1 MRRIL
6 KDILTGIELLQ
17 VKGSL
22 EIEINALVFDSRKV
36 QPGNVFFAIRGFAV
50 DGHNFIPQVI
60 ESGCNIIVSEESFEA
75 KEGTTLLVVNSTSQA
90 LGQMASNFYDRPSE
104 KLKLVGVTGTNGK
117 TTTTTL
123 LFNLFKGLGYHC
135 GLLSTVVNKIGDRDV
150 PSTHTTPDPV
160 SLNALLAEMVNDGCS
175 HCFMEVSSH
184 AVHQHRVEG
193 LYFTGGV
200 FTNIT
205 HDHLDYHKT
214 FSEYIRVKKAFF
226 DGLPSGA
233 FALTN
238 VDDKNGSVMLQN
250 TPASKHSFALKS
262 PADFK
267 AKVLENQFSG
277 LVLSIQGTEL
287 WTRLIGDF
295 NAYNLLA
302 VYAVSQLLGEDS
314 AEVMTELSKLESVEG
329 RFQYFKSDTDI
340 TAIVDYAHTPDA
352 LENVLKTIK
361 NIRTKNET
369 VFTVVGCGGD
379 RDKTK
384 RPKMAEIAC
393 EMSDKVILTSD
404 NPRTEDPNS
413 ILEEMMAGVPGQH
426 FKKVLSI
433 LDREQAIKTAISMAE
448 PGDILLVAGKGHEKY
463 QEINGVKHD
472 FDDLKTTIELF
483 KKLEK

>member
-60 ESGCNIIVSEESFEA
+60 ENGCNIIVSEESFEA

-448 PGDILLVAGKGHEKY
+448 SGDILLVAGKGHEKY

>member
-1 MRRIL
+1 MKRIL

-160 SLNALLAEMVNDGCS
+160 SLNALLDEMVNDGCS

-193 LYFTGGV
+193 LSFTGGV

-226 DGLPSGA
+226 DGLPAGA

-250 TPASKHSFALKS
+250 TLASKHSFALKS

-295 NAYNLLA
+295 NAYNLL
-302 VYAVSQLLGEDS
+302 VVFAVSQLLGEDS
-314 AEVMTELSKLESVEG
+314 TEVMTELSKLESVEG

-379 RDKTK
+379 RDKAK

-413 ILEEMMAGVPGQH
+413 ILEEMIAGVAGQH

>member
-1 MRRIL
+1 MKRIL

-60 ESGCNIIVSEESFEA
+60 ENGCNIIVSEESFEA
-75 KEGTTLLVVNSTSQA
+75 KEGTTLLIVNSTSQA

-238 VDDKNGSVMLQN
+238 FDDKNGSVMLQN
-250 TPASKHSFALKS
+250 TQASKYSFALKS

-302 VYAVSQLLGEDS
+302 VYAVSQLLGEES
-314 AEVMTELSKLESVEG
+314 TEVMTELSKLESVEG

>member
-1 MRRIL
+1 MKRLL
-6 KDILTGIELLQ
+6 KDILTGIQLIE

-22 EIEINALVFDSRKV
+22 DIEINALIVDSRKV
-36 QPGNVFFAIRGFAV
+36 QPGNIFFAIRGFAV
-50 DGHNFIPQVI
+50 DGHTFIPQVI
-60 ESGCNIIVSEESFEA
+60 DSGCHIIVSEESFEA
-75 KEGTTLLVVNSTSQA
+75 SEGTTVLVVNSTSKT

-135 GLLSTVVNKIGDRDV
+135 GLLSTVVNKIGDRDI

-160 SLNALLAEMVNDGCS
+160 SLNALLSEMVDDGCS

-184 AVHQHRVEG
+184 AINQCRVEG
-193 LYFTGGV
+193 LSFMGGV

-226 DGLPSGA
+226 DGLPSTA
-233 FALTN
+233 FVLTN
-238 VDDKNGSVMLQN
+238 VDDKNGLVMIQN
-250 TPASKHSFALKS
+250 TKASKHSFALKS

-267 AKVLENQFSG
+267 VKVLENQFSG

-302 VYAVSQLLGEDS
+302 VFAVSQLLGEDS
-314 AEVMTELSKLESVEG
+314 TEVMTVLSKLESVEG
-329 RFQYFKSDTDI
+329 RFQYFKSDEDI

-379 RDKTK
+379 RDKAK

-413 ILEEMMAGVPGQH
+413 ILDEMMAGVPDH
-426 FKKVLSI
+426 YFKKVLSI
-433 LDREQAIKTAISMAE
+433 LDRAQAIKTAISMAE
-448 PGDILLVAGKGHEKY
+448 KGDIILVAGKGHEKY

-472 FDDLKTTIELF
+472 FDDFKTTIELF

>member
-1 MRRIL
+1 MKRIL

-75 KEGTTLLVVNSTSQA
+75 KDGTTLLVVNSASQA

-193 LYFTGGV
+193 LSFTGGV

-226 DGLPSGA
+226 DGLPAGA

-250 TPASKHSFALKS
+250 TLASKHSFALKS

-302 VYAVSQLLGEDS
+302 VFAVSQLLGEDS
-314 AEVMTELSKLESVEG
+314 TEVMTELSKLESVEG

-379 RDKTK
+379 RDKAK

-413 ILEEMMAGVPGQH
+413 ILEEMIAGVAGQH

>member
-50 DGHNFIPQVI
+50 DGHNFISQVI

-75 KEGTTLLVVNSTSQA
+75 KEGTTLIVVNSTSQA

-238 VDDKNGSVMLQN
+238 IDDKNGSVMLQN

-314 AEVMTELSKLESVEG
+314 TEVMTELSKLESVEG

>member
-1 MRRIL
+1 MKRIL

-17 VKGSL
+17 VKGTL

-193 LYFTGGV
+193 LSFTGGV

-226 DGLPSGA
+226 DGLPAGA

-250 TPASKHSFALKS
+250 TLASKHSFALKS

-295 NAYNLLA
+295 NAYNLL
-302 VYAVSQLLGEDS
+302 VVFAVSQLLGEDS
-314 AEVMTELSKLESVEG
+314 TEVMTELSKLESVEG

-379 RDKTK
+379 RDKAK

-413 ILEEMMAGVPGQH
+413 ILEEMIAGVAGQH

>member
-60 ESGCNIIVSEESFEA
+60 ENGCNIIVSEESFEA

-193 LYFTGGV
+193 LCFTGGV

-314 AEVMTELSKLESVEG
+314 TEVMTELSKLESVEG

-448 PGDILLVAGKGHEKY
+448 SGDILLVAGKGHEKY

>member
-1 MRRIL
+1 MKRIL

-22 EIEINALVFDSRKV
+22 DIEINALVFDSRKV

-60 ESGCNIIVSEESFEA
+60 ENGCNIIVSEESFEA

-314 AEVMTELSKLESVEG
+314 TEVMTELSKLESVEG

>member
-60 ESGCNIIVSEESFEA
+60 ENGCNIIVSEESFEA

-193 LYFTGGV
+193 LTFTGGV

-250 TPASKHSFALKS
+250 TPASRHSFALKS

-314 AEVMTELSKLESVEG
+314 TEVMTELSKLESVEG

-404 NPRTEDPNS
+404 NPRTEDPNR

-433 LDREQAIKTAISMAE
+433 LDREQAIKNSH
-448 PGDILLVAGKGHEKY
+448 L
-463 QEINGVKHD
+463 NGRVRRYSTCSRKRSRKIPRD
-472 FDDLKTTIELF
+472 QWCKT
-483 KKLEK
+483 

>member
-1 MRRIL
+1 MKRIL

-60 ESGCNIIVSEESFEA
+60 ENGCNIIVSEESFEA
-75 KEGTTLLVVNSTSQA
+75 KEGTTLLIVNSTSQA

-267 AKVLENQFSG
+267 VKVLENQFSG

-314 AEVMTELSKLESVEG
+314 TEVMTELSKLESVEG

-472 FDDLKTTIELF
+472 FDDLKTTIELL